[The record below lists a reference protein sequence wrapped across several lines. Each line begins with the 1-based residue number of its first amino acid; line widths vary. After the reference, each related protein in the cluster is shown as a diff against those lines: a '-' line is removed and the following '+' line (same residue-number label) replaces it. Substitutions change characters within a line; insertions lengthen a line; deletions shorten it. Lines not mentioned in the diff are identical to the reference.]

1 MKNPRLLIVAALA
14 CAALAAC
21 GGDDVNGSSGA
32 SPSTSTGQTGGG
44 GSPAGNTGGGST
56 SPTPPVN
63 PTPRPTMQ
71 LTQFVNPLIG
81 TQVNADS
88 GYAGNVNPG
97 ATVPFGM
104 VNFGPNTPRYD
115 FNGSGGYLS
124 SRGASSGTID
134 FFSVTH
140 LSGVGC
146 PGQGAVAMLPSD
158 GANAI
163 APNGSPAGVDYNYSD
178 ETAQPGYYKVR
189 LANGI
194 VTELSATARSGLA
207 RFTYTDKDK
216 GFFSIDAKLNGNS
229 DSGSTSITANNVALQ
244 IAADGRSMKGQ
255 AVAPAFCTPYGTIW
269 NAPVYFY
276 ATFDKPLRKQTGT
289 SSVNTASNG
298 AATLQFDLTDADKRV
313 TVRVGISS
321 VSTDNA
327 QANLQA
333 EGAALAFDD
342 ARTRAAGLWN
352 DRLNTIQI
360 DDAGNLASLNPTQKA
375 NLTKFYTALYHVFSA
390 PTLYSDANGDF
401 RSMRQPRGA
410 NGSYPTSVD
419 RTGTI
424 PPRAKANVKD
434 YAFRR
439 PDGSQGGAANHYT
452 GFSLWDT
459 YRSQAQLIALLA
471 PKETSDMMQSLVVDG
486 LQCGAF
492 PHWVDGSDD
501 STPMSG
507 DNALNV
513 IAGAYKFGATDF
525 DLVSAARLTKQSVFD
540 PSSACNDRP
549 SAPGLVKFLTARYLS
564 QSDDGHSSSATIE
577 RVLSDRSAAAFLQAL
592 PAGVLNAPSVGV
604 SADNIG
610 TLYTRAGW
618 WRNIFDYTNQVIA
631 ARNAPPAGAAP
642 GTLGTLVQGAFHE
655 STEPNYFWSF
665 AQDWTALIDAIG
677 GKQAAVTRLNKLFA
691 ITTPFSTVPA
701 SGSLNGGESSSGLY
715 IGNEPSFQ
723 SPWGY
728 NWAGQPSGAQYILPI
743 IMAQAFTTGRD
754 GLPGNDDMGATSSW
768 YVWATL
774 GMFPVI
780 PSEAGVALS
789 TPQFSG
795 ITVWLGNGH
804 SLRLESDKRVATDD
818 TGHAAFPY
826 IQSLTVNGADYAGSW
841 LPLAKVANGGTMRY
855 ALFATPTQWAAADNL
870 TPPSGPNADYTQMTA
885 GGASAAT
892 RMREAGVR

>member
-56 SPTPPVN
+56 SPTPPVD

-81 TQVNADS
+81 TQVNSDS

-255 AVAPAFCTPYGTIW
+255 AVAPGFCTPYGTIW

-360 DDAGNLASLNPTQKA
+360 DDAGNPASLNPTQKA

-549 SAPGLVKFLTARYLS
+549 SAPGLVKFLTAHYLS

-604 SADNIG
+604 SADNIA

-826 IQSLTVNGADYAGSW
+826 IQSLTVSGADYAGSW
-841 LPLAKVANGGTMRY
+841 LPLAKIANGGTMRY
-855 ALFATPTQWAAADNL
+855 ALSATPTQWAAADNL

>member
-124 SRGASSGTID
+124 SSGASSGTID

-244 IAADGRSMKGQ
+244 IAVDGRSMKGQ

-360 DDAGNLASLNPTQKA
+360 DDAGNPASLNPTQKA

-390 PTLYSDANGDF
+390 PTLYSDTNGDF

-549 SAPGLVKFLTARYLS
+549 SAPGLVKFLTAHYLS

-691 ITTPFSTVPA
+691 ITTPFSTVPT

-804 SLRLESDKRVATDD
+804 SLRLESDKRVAADD

-841 LPLAKVANGGTMRY
+841 LPLAKIANGGTMRY
-855 ALFATPTQWAAADNL
+855 ALSATPTQWAAADNL

>member
-56 SPTPPVN
+56 SPTPPVD

-81 TQVNADS
+81 TQVNSDS

-163 APNGSPAGVDYNYSD
+163 APNGSPAGVGYNYSD

-360 DDAGNLASLNPTQKA
+360 DDAGNPASLNPTQKA

-549 SAPGLVKFLTARYLS
+549 SAPGLVKFLTAHYLS

-804 SLRLESDKRVATDD
+804 SLRLESDKRVAADD

-855 ALFATPTQWAAADNL
+855 ALSATPTQWAAADNL

>member
-56 SPTPPVN
+56 SPTPPVD

-81 TQVNADS
+81 TQVNSDS

-194 VTELSATARSGLA
+194 VTELTATARSGLA

-549 SAPGLVKFLTARYLS
+549 SAPGLVKFLTAHYLS

-677 GKQAAVTRLNKLFA
+677 GKQAAVARLNRLFA
-691 ITTPFSTVPA
+691 ITTPFSTVPT

-804 SLRLESDKRVATDD
+804 SLRLESDKRVAADD

-855 ALFATPTQWAAADNL
+855 ALSATPTQWAAADNL

>member
-1 MKNPRLLIVAALA
+1 MKNTRLLLVAALT

-21 GGDDVNGSSGA
+21 GGDDVNSVQTASNGAGDTPSAVPPSSD
-32 SPSTSTGQTGGG
+32 PSRPSQPDQ
-44 GSPAGNTGGGST
+44 PA
-56 SPTPPVN
+56 PPKRTN
-63 PTPRPTMQ
+63 MQ

-104 VNFGPNTPRYD
+104 VTFGPNTPRYN

-124 SRGASSGTID
+124 SGGSSGTIH

-146 PGQGAVAMLPSD
+146 PGQGTVAMLPTD
-158 GANAI
+158 GANAL
-163 APNGSPAGVDYNYSD
+163 AANGSPTGIGYNYSD
-178 ETAQPGYYKVR
+178 EAAQPGYYKVR

-194 VTELSATARSGLA
+194 LAEMSATARSGVA

-229 DSGSTSITANNVALQ
+229 NAWGSTPIAAENVALS
-244 IAADGRSMKGQ
+244 IASDGKSMSGQ
-255 AVAPAFCTPYGTIW
+255 AVAPAFCTPWGTRW

-276 ATFDKPLRKQTGT
+276 ATFDKPLRKQSGT
-289 SSVNTASNG
+289 SSVNVASDG
-298 AATLQFDLTDADKRV
+298 AATLQFDLTKVDKTV

-321 VSTDNA
+321 VSAENA
-327 QANLQA
+327 QANLNA
-333 EGAALAFDD
+333 EGGKLAFDD
-342 ARTRAAGLWN
+342 ARAQASALWN

-360 DDAGNLASLNPTQKA
+360 DDAGNATSLNPTQKT

-390 PTLYSDANGDF
+390 PTLYSDTNGDF
-401 RSMRQPRGA
+401 RSMRQTNDPDSPF
-410 NGSYPTSVD
+410 NYSNDID
-419 RTGTI
+419 RTGGVPKRDT
-424 PPRAKANVKD
+424 ANVKN
-434 YAFRR
+434 YTYRHA
-439 PDGSQGGAANHYT
+439 DGSTRGYGNHYT
-452 GFSLWDT
+452 GLSFWDT
-459 YRSQAQLIALLA
+459 YRSQAQLLALLA
-471 PKETSDMMQSLVVDG
+471 PQEASDMMQSLVVDG

-513 IAGAYKFGATDF
+513 IAGSYKFGATDF

-540 PSSACNDRP
+540 PSSACNDRL
-549 SAPGLVKFLTARYLS
+549 SAPGLLNFLTAHYLS
-564 QSDDGHSSSATIE
+564 PDDDGHASSATIE

-592 PAGVLNAPSVGV
+592 PPGVLNAPSVGV
-604 SADNIG
+604 TSDNIN

-618 WRNIFDYTNQVIA
+618 WRNIFDYSNKVIA
-631 ARNAPPAGAAP
+631 ARNAPPAGAAS
-642 GTLGTLVQGAFHE
+642 GTLGTLIPGAFHE

-665 AQDWTALIDAIG
+665 AQDWSALIDAIG
-677 GKQAAVTRLNKLFA
+677 GKQAAVTRLNALFS
-691 ITTPFSTVPA
+691 ITTPYSTVPT
-701 SGSLNGGESSSGLY
+701 SRDLNGGESSTGLY

-743 IMAQAFTTGRD
+743 IMAQTFTIRRD

-780 PSEAGVALS
+780 PSEAGLALS

-795 ITVWLGNGH
+795 ITVWLGNGKT
-804 SLRLESDKRVATDD
+804 LRLDSDKQVAADD
-818 TGHAAFPY
+818 SGHAAFPY
-826 IQSLTVNGADYAGSW
+826 IQSLKVNGSDYAGSW
-841 LPLAKVANGGTMRY
+841 LPLGKIAGGGTMNY
-855 ALFATPTQWAAADNL
+855 ALSATPTQWAAADNL

-885 GGASAAT
+885 GSPPAAAGMRQAGA
-892 RMREAGVR
+892 R

>member
-1 MKNPRLLIVAALA
+1 MKNPRLLIVAALT

-21 GGDDVNGSSGA
+21 GGDDVNGTSTAGNGGTDG
-32 SPSTSTGQTGGG
+32 PSTSGPSQPGQPGQ
-44 GSPAGNTGGGST
+44 PAQPGQPST
-56 SPTPPVN
+56 PTPTRTN
-63 PTPRPTMQ
+63 MQ

-81 TQVNADS
+81 TQVNGDS

-104 VNFGPNTPRYD
+104 VDFGPNTPRYN

-124 SRGASSGTID
+124 SGGSTGTID

-146 PGQGAVAMLPSD
+146 PGQGAVAMLPTD

-163 APNGSPAGVDYNYSD
+163 APGGRPAGIGYSYAD
-178 ETAQPGYYKVR
+178 EVAQPGYYKVR

-194 VTELSATARSGLA
+194 TTELSATARSGLA
-207 RFTYTDKDK
+207 RFTYTDKNK

-229 DSGSTSITANNVALQ
+229 DSGSTSITANNVAL
-244 IAADGRSMKGQ
+244 ALASDGRSMSGQ

-298 AATLQFDLTDADKRV
+298 AATLQFDLTDADKTV
-313 TVRVGISS
+313 TVKVGISS
-321 VSTDNA
+321 VSVSNA
-327 QANLQA
+327 QANLAA
-333 EGAALAFDD
+333 EGEKLAFDD
-342 ARTRAAGLWN
+342 ARTKASAAWN

-360 DDAGNLASLNPTQKA
+360 DQAKDPAALNATQKA

-390 PTLYSDANGDF
+390 PTLYSDTNGEF
-401 RSMRQPRGA
+401 RSMRQPKNA
-410 NGSYPTSVD
+410 NGGYPTSVD
-419 RTGTI
+419 RTGTV
-424 PPRAKANVKD
+424 PQRATANVKD
-434 YAFRR
+434 YAYKR
-439 PDGSQGGAANHYT
+439 PDGSQGGGANHYT

-459 YRSQAQLIALLA
+459 YRSQAQLLAMLA
-471 PKETSDMMQSLVVDG
+471 PQEASDMMQSLVVDG

-501 STPMSG
+501 STPMAG

-513 IAGAYKFGATDF
+513 IAGSYKFGATDF

-540 PSSACNDRP
+540 PSSACNDRA
-549 SAPGLVKFLTARYLS
+549 SAPGLANFLTAHYLS

-592 PAGVLNAPSVGV
+592 PASVLNAPSVGV
-604 SADNIG
+604 TADNIG
-610 TLYTRAGW
+610 TLYTRASW
-618 WRNIFDYTNQVIA
+618 WRNIFDYPNKVIA

-642 GTLGTLVQGAFHE
+642 GTLGALVPGSFHE

-665 AQDWTALIDAIG
+665 AQDWSALIDAIG
-677 GKQAAVTRLNKLFA
+677 GKQAAVARLNKLFA
-691 ITTPFSTVPA
+691 ITTPYSTVPT
-701 SGSLNGGESSSGLY
+701 SGSLNGGESSNGLY

-743 IMAQAFTTGRD
+743 IMAQTFGNGRD

-780 PSEAGVALS
+780 PSEAGLALS

-795 ITVWLGNGH
+795 ITVWLGNGKT
-804 SLRLESDKRVATDD
+804 LRLESDQQVAADD
-818 TGHAAFPY
+818 TGRAAFPY
-826 IQSLTVNGADYAGSW
+826 IQSLKVNGADYAGSW
-841 LPLAKVANGGTMRY
+841 LPLGKIANGGTMRY
-855 ALFATPTQWAAADNL
+855 ALSATPTQWAAADNL

-885 GGASAAT
+885 GGASTA
-892 RMREAGVR
+892 MRTQRQVGAR